1 MTLLDFERGQQTHV
15 DAKGLVVG
23 IDFSDLGYEPGET
36 FTRLTLLE
44 TGDGATVDPVLIVG
58 LPEE

>member
-1 MTLLDFERGQQTHV
+1 M
-15 DAKGLVVG
+15 DAKGLGVG